1 MLSIIL
7 LSYYSKNR
15 IPEAFFKVREIMEAN
30 DIPFE
35 FIVMDDGSKDESY
48 AVALELERKYKN
60 VRAYQLSRNYSST
73 YSAFAGLSVC
83 LGDCATIIVD
93 DEQQP
98 YSTLVEMYRIWE
110 KGEKAIIPYRTKR
123 NDGFITT
130 CPLTLTH
137 PASIKFLAFSR
148 DTQISF

>member
-48 AVALELERKYKN
+48 AVALS
-60 VRAYQLSRNYSST
+60 SR
-73 YSAFAGLSVC
+73 
-83 LGDCATIIVD
+83 
-93 DEQQP
+93 E
-98 YSTLVEMYRIWE
+98 
-110 KGEKAIIPYRTKR
+110 
-123 NDGFITT
+123 
-130 CPLTLTH
+130 
-137 PASIKFLAFSR
+137 SIKM
-148 DTQISF
+148 